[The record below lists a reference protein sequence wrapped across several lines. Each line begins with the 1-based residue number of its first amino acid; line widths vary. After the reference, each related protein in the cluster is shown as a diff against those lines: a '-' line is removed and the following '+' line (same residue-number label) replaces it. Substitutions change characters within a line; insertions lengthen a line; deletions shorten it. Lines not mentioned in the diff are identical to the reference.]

1 MKTFYIQL
9 NNSDEYIA
17 EVKKGPVTT
26 DEYGFDT
33 NWSFTK
39 TKIKSNAQIF
49 NNEDEFVK
57 DHANAF
63 GNSDFIRIYD

>member
-1 MKTFYIQL
+1 MAKLAVNPTALGKFS
-9 NNSDEYIA
+9 N
-17 EVKKGPVTT
+17 
-26 DEYGFDT
+26 GFDT